1 MRVIDLAETGW
12 NIERLR
18 KESGL
23 SVNELQEKIGL
34 GSIQSIYRWQ
44 RGETL
49 PTVDNLVLL
58 AEIFEVEVDEIIA
71 KMAL

>member
-1 MRVIDLAETGW
+1 MRVIDLAETGR

-23 SVNELQEKIGL
+23 SVKELQEKIGL